1 MIHSTGF
8 RHFGF
13 FFMLVLCIFYSCQE
27 QYPAAD
33 MIVISAQ
40 LYTGSDTQGEAIVT
54 KDGKIIFIGSSDD
67 AMKYKDDNTK
77 VINAGDSFVMP
88 GLIEGHGHFSGL
100 GSSLMNLNF
109 LRSKSWDDIV
119 NAVEEKVKQSKEGE
133 WIVGRGWHQEK
144 WTEPVDDHVH
154 GYPKHFDLSDISPNN
169 PVLLVHASGHGLLAN
184 KKAMEMAGVNKET
197 PNPAGGEIVRDD
209 SGEAIG
215 VFEERAQRIIYNIYN
230 EYLNSLSEEEKLN
243 QWYKGIELAQD
254 ECFKKGITS
263 FQDAGSSF
271 DEILRYKEMAEKKDL
286 RIRLWAMLRESS
298 AEMAP
303 GISQYKVID
312 AGDDRFTC
320 RAIKTELD
328 GALGS
333 FGAWLLEPYAD
344 KENFY
349 GQNTTTLEEVK
360 AIAEIAYNNQMQLC
374 VHAIGDR
381 ANRETLNI
389 FEEFVNQKPAHDLRW
404 RVEHSQHI
412 HPDDIPRF
420 SQLGAIASMQA
431 IHCTS
436 DAPYVEKRLGYQRS
450 KEGAYN
456 WRALLDAGAVVT
468 NGTDAPVEDVDAI
481 ESLYASVTRKRIDN
495 GMEFFPE
502 NKMTREE
509 ALKSYTLSNAYA
521 AFEENKKGTLDI
533 GKLAD
538 ITILS
543 KNLLNCT
550 DAEILDTEVLFT
562 IVGGKIMYQKE

>member
-1 MIHSTGF
+1 MIKYSIYKYLCL
-8 RHFGF
+8 FGLF
-13 FFMLVLCIFYSCQE
+13 TILLCGCKE
-27 QYPAAD
+27 ELPVAD
-33 MIVISAQ
+33 MIIISSQ
-40 LYTGSDTQGEAIVT
+40 IYTGIDENAEAIVS
-54 KDGKIIFIGSSDD
+54 KDGRIIFMGTKAE
-67 AMKYKDDNTK
+67 AMGYQGEETV
-77 VINAGDSFVMP
+77 VIEAGESFVMP
-88 GLIEGHGHFSGL
+88 GFIEGHGHFSGL

-109 LRSKSWDDIV
+109 LRSKSWEEIV
-119 NAVEEKVKQSKEGE
+119 DSVEAKVKESGEGE

-144 WTEPVDDHVH
+144 WNTPVEDHVH
-154 GYPKHFDLSDISPNN
+154 GYPKHFDLSEISPNN
-169 PVLLVHASGHGLLAN
+169 PVLLIHASGHGLIAN

-197 PNPAGGEIVRDD
+197 PDPAGGEIVRDD

-215 VFEERAQRIIYNIYN
+215 VFEERAQRIIFNIYN

-243 QWYKGIELAQD
+243 KWYEGIELAQD

-263 FQDAGSSF
+263 FQDAGSRF
-271 DEILRYKEMAEKKDL
+271 NEILRYKEMAENDKL

-298 AEMAP
+298 EEMSP
-303 GISQYKVID
+303 GINQYKAID
-312 AGDDRFTC
+312 AGDKKFTC
-320 RAIKTELD
+320 RAIKSELD

-333 FGAWLLEPYAD
+333 FGAWLLEPYDD
-344 KENFY
+344 KEDFF

-360 AIAEIAYNNQMQLC
+360 AIASIAYDNQMQLC

-389 FEEFVNQKPAHDLRW
+389 FEEFFKLQPEQDLRW
-404 RVEHSQHI
+404 RIEHSQHI

-420 SQLGAIASMQA
+420 QQLGAIASMQA

-436 DAPYVEKRLGYQRS
+436 DAPYVEKRLGYKRS

-456 WRALLDAGAVVT
+456 WRALLDSGAVVT

-481 ESLYASVTRKRIDN
+481 ESFYASVTRKRIDN

-521 AFEENKKGTLDI
+521 AFEEQDKGTLEV

-543 KNLLNCT
+543 NNLLTCSDN
-550 DAEILDTEVLFT
+550 EILETEVLYT
-562 IVGGKIMYQKE
+562 IVGGKVMFEK